1 MQSMTTA
8 KAKKKKKLKKYFFF
22 AIVLRPLIII
32 NQRSW
37 LDKQLRRRTVITSLF
52 DVLFTLLHTQCWRG
66 RCRENKTLLKQLS
79 LDCIFCT

>member
-37 LDKQLRRRTVITSLF
+37 LDKQLRRRTVIT
-52 DVLFTLLHTQCWRG
+52 VLFSTFFSHYFILNVGEEDAEKIKR
-66 RCRENKTLLKQLS
+66 
-79 LDCIFCT
+79 F

>member
-52 DVLFTLLHTQCWRG
+52 DVLFT
-66 RCRENKTLLKQLS
+66 
-79 LDCIFCT
+79 